1 MVANAKAHD
10 AKRLTGRFSDPKDK
24 KEARAFVG
32 SFSGYEHNAFFAN
45 TQVGA
50 GAPGYV
56 EAGFAAGLDF
66 DHDGRAV
73 APIDV
78 DGDGDLD
85 LALLTL
91 QGLHL
96 MLNDAAPPG
105 DTRRWIRLGL
115 RATRTEPLAL
125 GAQVVV
131 RSRVGGVERA
141 QLDRVRLTAGFHA
154 QVSPE
159 LHFGLGAAD
168 RVESVE
174 VRWPSGETQRFA
186 GLDAGRRYL
195 IVEGEPTATTRPAP
209 SWPASARPAVDR
221 DYDLRL
227 VTDGAGRPTVV
238 NFWAP
243 WCAACE
249 REVPALAALHGEWG
263 EAVGLVGATVPGAA
277 VGREGPDAVGAF
289 VARHGLR
296 YPMVQADDAMARS
309 FFGVGGQLTLP
320 ATFVFDRHGRLARA
334 FYREVNAAE
343 LRAAVAGL
351 SVATVPQD
359 HVGLAISR
367 ARARKHGEAVV
378 AFEQALA
385 ENTRS
390 PLTWWRA
397 GVTALNAGDAA
408 GAIEALQTSV
418 RLNPE
423 DAEAWTDLAQAHQ
436 RAGDPAARERALE
449 KALGLGVPSAR
460 AHHLMGELL
469 LKRGAYTRAIVQFR
483 AALADDPT
491 LLVSW
496 RGLAAAQQA
505 SGLAEDAEDSRA
517 RFRAESGP

>member
-249 REVPALAALHGEWG
+249 RELPALTALAG
-263 EAVGLVGATVPGAA
+263 ARPDVDVVGVSVEIGDRAGALAYAERKALSFGV
-277 VGREGPDAVGAF
+277 RF
-289 VARHGLR
+289 
-296 YPMVQADDAMARS
+296 ADDAIIEA
-309 FFGVGGQLTLP
+309 FFGKSGRIDLP
-320 ATFVFDRHGRLARA
+320 ATFVFDAEGRLRRA
-334 FYREVNAAE
+334 FRHEID
-343 LRAAVAGL
+343 RADV
-351 SVATVPQD
+351 
-359 HVGLAISR
+359 
-367 ARARKHGEAVV
+367 E
-378 AFEQALA
+378 
-385 ENTRS
+385 
-390 PLTWWRA
+390 
-397 GVTALNAGDAA
+397 
-408 GAIEALQTSV
+408 
-418 RLNPE
+418 
-423 DAEAWTDLAQAHQ
+423 
-436 RAGDPAARERALE
+436 
-449 KALGLGVPSAR
+449 
-460 AHHLMGELL
+460 
-469 LKRGAYTRAIVQFR
+469 
-483 AALADDPT
+483 AALT
-491 LLVSW
+491 
-496 RGLAAAQQA
+496 A
-505 SGLAEDAEDSRA
+505 S
-517 RFRAESGP
+517 P